1 MFRRQKTVFTKNVR
15 DTTTSSS
22 FVDSKNIS
30 LNPVLK
36 QMALNVTKLIKYY
49 IEGDME
55 SLETNLTLDIYTRYS
70 KILFSLKK
78 NKVTDAEIVRRVV
91 ANSLATLFSA
101 ISVYQDFKLVR
112 ENNEQ
117 LKDRANILDDM
128 DRLKDYLEYL
138 QQNTSTNVFGDHDIT
153 TTAASVDPEYIIYI
167 QRHGYPLNGVFNPD
181 LLGQIVR
188 TITS

>member
-117 LKDRANILDDM
+117 LNC
-128 DRLKDYLEYL
+128 
-138 QQNTSTNVFGDHDIT
+138 
-153 TTAASVDPEYIIYI
+153 PYI
-167 QRHGYPLNGVFNPD
+167 
-181 LLGQIVR
+181 
-188 TITS
+188 